1 MRVYTVADS
10 STTSVPLCRIT
21 SHTVTINADITIA
34 KIPITTA
41 DTSHP
46 AVRATVRMIE
56 GSGVWGVV
64 VMVMV
69 VVVVMVAKVGVW
81 VGSCAGSCVR
91 IACQYRIPNIGD

>member
-56 GSGVWGVV
+56 GRGMGCGGVNGDGGSGDN
-64 VMVMV
+64 
-69 VVVVMVAKVGVW
+69 
-81 VGSCAGSCVR
+81 GSEGGCLG
-91 IACQYRIPNIGD
+91 G